1 MAKINHL
8 LEKRIELSEYESMY
22 GELPKSLSKDP
33 VEQADEEDKESAY
46 SSSSEELVESD
57 Y

>member
-57 Y
+57 